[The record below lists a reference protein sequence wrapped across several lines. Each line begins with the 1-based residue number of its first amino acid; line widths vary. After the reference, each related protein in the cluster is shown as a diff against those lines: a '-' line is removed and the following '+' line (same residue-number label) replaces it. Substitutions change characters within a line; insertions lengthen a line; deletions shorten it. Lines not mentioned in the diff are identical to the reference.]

1 MPAKIVQK
9 NRKPF
14 RKLKVDSVT
23 IDIIE
28 SALRNA
34 RFEMDTV
41 LFRTAMSPGIR
52 EQHDEFPLIANLEG
66 KMVVGQF
73 GSFIHGFLQGYDGTV
88 EEGDV
93 FLTNDPYSC
102 NGAISHINDWL
113 LLMPVY
119 KDGRVIAWAAMFGH
133 MTDVGGK
140 VPGSLPTDART
151 FFEEGVAVPP
161 VKIIRG
167 GELQEDVLKVILHNC
182 RLPTWNYSDFHA
194 IVAALRTAAARCTEI
209 SRRFG
214 DDTFYSAM
222 DAMLER
228 NKRAMREL
236 IRRTVPET
244 KQHFEDYVCDDGMN
258 MGPYKI
264 ACTMWRE
271 GDRCIFD
278 FTGTDPQSVSSIN
291 FLLNEEMF
299 KMFAGVYMIMVF
311 DPQILFNDGFYDLMD
326 VRIPEGTLLK
336 PLKPAALSCRTHA
349 LGRIFDV
356 LGGLLGQGNPAFM
369 CAAGFS
375 DSPHFMYSGY
385 GSDGEWYQ
393 LYQIG
398 FGGIPGKPFGD
409 GPDGHS
415 LWPSFTNVPNEF
427 LESYFPLR
435 IDTYETITDS
445 GGPGKFRGGNGIRIG
460 YRFLE
465 PGEVSIH
472 DDRWLTYPWGVNGGL
487 PGSRSRK
494 LLQRADGSEELLPS
508 KTDRVKVEP
517 GDLLV
522 YETWGGGG
530 CGDPLE
536 REPDKVA
543 FDVAA
548 GLVSD
553 QGALRYGVVLKAGKV
568 DARMTADAARA
579 DGARARHCRA
589 VRPRLQGHRGTEVTL
604 QGRDRARTAGRAAVP
619 GPHRGAQARRG
630 GARLISTM
638 QGNGR
643 GGVRAVDKAYDA
655 VRSGIIAG
663 RYLAGARLTE
673 QEIATTVGVS
683 RTPVREALRR
693 LDAEGLVEFTPNL
706 GAIVTVW
713 SEADSDEVF
722 DLRAMLESYSA
733 RRATERATPQ
743 QIAELRELAE
753 TQHRESVERGSGHLE
768 RIADLNSRFHRR
780 LQEAAASAR
789 LSRALA
795 ALIEAPLM
803 MRTFQMYTPEDL
815 ERSALHHLE
824 IVRALEARD
833 PEWAASVMLS
843 HVHAARGALNRK

>member
-1 MPAKIVQK
+1 
-9 NRKPF
+9 
-14 RKLKVDSVT
+14 
-23 IDIIE
+23 
-28 SALRNA
+28 
-34 RFEMDTV
+34 
-41 LFRTAMSPGIR
+41 
-52 EQHDEFPLIANLEG
+52 
-66 KMVVGQF
+66 
-73 GSFIHGFLQGYDGTV
+73 
-88 EEGDV
+88 
-93 FLTNDPYSC
+93 
-102 NGAISHINDWL
+102 
-113 LLMPVY
+113 
-119 KDGRVIAWAAMFGH
+119 
-133 MTDVGGK
+133 
-140 VPGSLPTDART
+140 
-151 FFEEGVAVPP
+151 
-161 VKIIRG
+161 
-167 GELQEDVLKVILHNC
+167 
-182 RLPTWNYSDFHA
+182 
-194 IVAALRTAAARCTEI
+194 
-209 SRRFG
+209 
-214 DDTFYSAM
+214 
-222 DAMLER
+222 MLER

-244 KQHFEDYVCDDGMN
+244 KQYFEDYVCDDGMD

-271 GDRCIFD
+271 GDKCIFD
-278 FTGTDPQSVSSIN
+278 FAGTDPQSVSSIN

-311 DPQILFNDGFYDLMD
+311 DPQILFNDGFYDLME

-385 GSDGEWYQ
+385 DKDGEWYQ

-445 GGPGKFRGGNGIRIG
+445 GGAGQVPRRQ
-460 YRFLE
+460 RH
-465 PGEVSIH
+465 PH
-472 DDRWLTYPWGVNGGL
+472 RL
-487 PGSRSRK
+487 PLPRAGRDLDPRRSLAHLSLGRQRRTARRSRSRK

-508 KTDRVKVEP
+508 KMRSREGRGRATCCCTRP
-517 GDLLV
+517 GAAAAAAIRSSAS
-522 YETWGGGG
+522 
-530 CGDPLE
+530 PA
-536 REPDKVA
+536 KVA
-543 FDVAA
+543 FDVEA

-553 QGALRYGVVLKAGKV
+553 EGARRYGVVLKNGRVRREGDGGRCAPRWPPK
-568 DARMTADAARA
+568 R
-579 DGARARHCRA
+579 GARAA
-589 VRPRLQGHRGTEVTL
+589 LRPRLQGHRGAEVAL

-619 GPHRGAQARRG
+619 GPRRGAQARRG
-630 GARLISTM
+630 GARLMRTM
-638 QGNGR
+638 QVQGR
-643 GGVRAVDKAYDA
+643 GAVRAVDKAYEA

-706 GAIVTVW
+706 GAVVTIW

-733 RRATERATPQ
+733 RRATLRAAPE
-743 QIAELRELAE
+743 QIAELRRLAE
-753 TQHRESVERGSGHLE
+753 TQYRESVERKARPSRAHRGPEQPVPSPPAGSAP
-768 RIADLNSRFHRR
+768 R
-780 LQEAAASAR
+780 AR
-789 LSRALA
+789 GSSRALA
-795 ALIEAPLM
+795 GADRGAADDAHL
-803 MRTFQMYTPEDL
+803 PEVHARGS
-815 ERSALHHLE
+815 RSAAPS
-824 IVRALEARD
+824 ITSRSCARSRRATRNGRRL
-833 PEWAASVMLS
+833 VMLS
-843 HVHAARGALNRK
+843 HIHARARCAEPLTQMSGEDRAGAGEPDARARREACAPRRRFRRAYLQPDSPLYAGVETARAAAAATLLGLARRAGIPVMHTNVVYEPGGADGGVFFRKLPALASFERGKHPELAAFAEGLEPLPGEPVFSKQYASAFFGTQARDGAARARRGHAS